1 MAGFTDVHNRLMS
14 VYPDVGEIW
23 YFAVLCFAILCGC
36 LGVGLWETY
45 TTPAVVIYGIILCAF
60 CVIPVGII
68 RSITGLEVTMNVLA
82 EFIGGSW
89 VAGKSHAVSIYT
101 RVPHVDLGRKRLG
114 DELLQEFRIHYDCT
128 STPVLERSQTW
139 PLP

>member
-1 MAGFTDVHNRLMS
+1 VSQSISDPTSKADEQSAMGFKGLFRRGGRSAGFTDVHNRLMS

-23 YFAVLCFAILCGC
+23 YFAILCFAILCGC

-68 RSITGLEVTMNVLA
+68 KAITGLEVTMNVLA
-82 EFIGGSW
+82 EFIG
-89 VAGKSHAVSIYT
+89 KLYFPQRT
-101 RVPHVDLGRKRLG
+101 RAA
-114 DELLQEFRIHYDCT
+114 
-128 STPVLERSQTW
+128 RSEMMSSG
-139 PLP
+139 

>member
-1 MAGFTDVHNRLMS
+1 MS

-23 YFAVLCFAILCGC
+23 YFAILCFAILCGC

-82 EFIGGSW
+82 EFVSLTLGKIGDMLIARS
-89 VAGKSHAVSIYT
+89 VV
-101 RVPHVDLGRKRLG
+101 LG
-114 DELLQEFRIHYDCT
+114 LLEMLWR
-128 STPVLERSQTW
+128 
-139 PLP
+139 

>member
-36 LGVGLWETY
+36 LGIGLWETY
-45 TTPAVVIYGIILCAF
+45 TTPAVVIYGVILCAF
-60 CVIPVGII
+60 CVVPIGII
-68 RSITGLEVTMNVLA
+68 KSITGLEVTMNVLA

-89 VAGKSHAVSIYT
+89 VAGEYFSSNFSVTI
-101 RVPHVDLGRKRLG
+101 G
-114 DELLQEFRIHYDCT
+114 DVLTKQG
-128 STPVLERSQTW
+128 TPWR
-139 PLP
+139 

>member
-36 LGVGLWETY
+36 LGVGLW
-45 TTPAVVIYGIILCAF
+45 
-60 CVIPVGII
+60 VIPVGII

>member
-23 YFAVLCFAILCGC
+23 YFAILCFAILCGC

-82 EFIGGSW
+82 EFVSLTLGKIGDMLIARSVVLGS
-89 VAGKSHAVSIYT
+89 
-101 RVPHVDLGRKRLG
+101 
-114 DELLQEFRIHYDCT
+114 
-128 STPVLERSQTW
+128 LEMLWQ
-139 PLP
+139 

>member
-82 EFIGGSW
+82 EFVSLTILRFRDMLTGRSVVLGS
-89 VAGKSHAVSIYT
+89 
-101 RVPHVDLGRKRLG
+101 
-114 DELLQEFRIHYDCT
+114 
-128 STPVLERSQTW
+128 LET
-139 PLP
+139 L

>member
-1 MAGFTDVHNRLMS
+1 MSGFTDVHNRLMS
-14 VYPDVGEIW
+14 AYPDVGEIW

-82 EFIGGSW
+82 EFASLI
-89 VAGKSHAVSIYT
+89 
-101 RVPHVDLGRKRLG
+101 
-114 DELLQEFRIHYDCT
+114 
-128 STPVLERSQTW
+128 LERTMRKLIGRSVVLGLLETPWQ
-139 PLP
+139 